1 MSEKIHFE
9 PTWELPN
16 PFYKADGSIMST
28 KAEWEEKR
36 KAYLELLSEM
46 YYGKMPGRPQTL
58 TASELSNE
66 TICQNTFKLLA
77 RNRHRIAAKLRR
89 DGKDRR
95 QPAL

>member
-36 KAYLELLSEM
+36 KAYLELLREM
-46 YYGKMPGRPQTL
+46 Y
-58 TASELSNE
+58 
-66 TICQNTFKLLA
+66 
-77 RNRHRIAAKLRR
+77 
-89 DGKDRR
+89 
-95 QPAL
+95 

>member
-16 PFYKADGSIMST
+16 PFYKADGSIIST

-46 YYGKMPGRPQTL
+46 YYGEMPDVH
-58 TASELSNE
+58 
-66 TICQNTFKLLA
+66 
-77 RNRHRIAAKLRR
+77 RH
-89 DGKDRR
+89 
-95 QPAL
+95 

>member
-36 KAYLELLSEM
+36 KAYLEMLSEM
-46 YYGKMPGRPQTL
+46 YYGKMPGRPQTFIYL
-58 TASELSNE
+58 SFYSFFLCTAIL
-66 TICQNTFKLLA
+66 
-77 RNRHRIAAKLRR
+77 
-89 DGKDRR
+89 
-95 QPAL
+95 